1 VIPQLVLQG
10 SDVETNVQ
18 PSNDAEP
25 PLPPYEAPRLRPPMR
40 RRDDANGSRDA
51 DVTPETPTP
60 ATNGASARE
69 EDNGSSPGGGKEE
82 DAANVSGKD
91 VSGASPDEEV
101 EGMSPDGDTED
112 LAAGVSVE
120 FVGRERLVEWMEKV
134 GLDLTAG
141 AMVVKPSRHTG
152 GIGVCPVQGVAE
164 AGMAGNALISSVC
177 PFSFGNVYGRNCHM
191 RCSRVEGTKSQR

>member
-10 SDVETNVQ
+10 SDVETDVK

-25 PLPPYEAPRLRPPMR
+25 PPAPYEAPRLRPPMR
-40 RRDDANGSRDA
+40 RRDGTNNSHDS

-60 ATNGASARE
+60 AASGASSRG
-69 EDNGSSPGGGKEE
+69 EDNGSSPGDGKEE
-82 DAANVSGKD
+82 DAAGFSGEN

-101 EGMSPDGDTED
+101 NGTSPDGDTED
-112 LAAGVSVE
+112 AAAGVSVE

-164 AGMAGNALISSVC
+164 AAMAGNALVSAVC
-177 PFSFGNVYGRNCHM
+177 PFSDVDRFGGNVKGR
-191 RCSRVEGTKSQR
+191 